1 MRGATIRAERALRAR
16 LRDEASRRLGT
27 DATKAAIEE
36 MTDRLY
42 LGPQHKDANTRTPME
57 RRREE
62 RMREAARNAF
72 ARNRN
77 G

>member
-16 LRDEASRRLGT
+16 LRKEASRRLGSGS
-27 DATKAAIEE
+27 TKAAIEE

-42 LGPQHKDANTRTPME
+42 LGPRHKDANRRTPME
-57 RRREE
+57 LHREE

>member
-16 LRDEASRRLGT
+16 LREEASRRLGT
-27 DATKAAIEE
+27 GSTEAAIEE

-42 LGPQHKDANTRTPME
+42 LGLVVSADAIVGGHST
-57 RRREE
+57 
-62 RMREAARNAF
+62 
-72 ARNRN
+72 

>member
-1 MRGATIRAERALRAR
+1 MRGASIRAERALRAR

-27 DATKAAIEE
+27 ASTKAALEE

-42 LGPQHKDANTRTPME
+42 LGPRHRDANRRTPME
-57 RRREE
+57 LHREE

-72 ARNRN
+72 ARSRN